1 MNNNIDYNLIVA
13 VAAEE
18 LRKHSDWRVAFSRY
32 ADNIIAVSDVY
43 KEASKALKQQLP
55 KEMGLLR
62 IYSSIALV
70 QKSPKSAYFD
80 LRIYGQ
86 SVGGLM
92 FKNGKLYLSITA
104 KQQQNNYKHL
114 HIETIA
120 NPPRKPYLLESKDAQ
135 MIIKI
140 FTEYDGVGADMKS
153 REHQYE
159 TLILHDLVQT
169 TSTRKKITYC
179 RPVMLGEYGFFQM
192 RTVFA
197 ASRHQPKYAMNGRA
211 AMGGGIDIL
220 ARIQHKDGKWRLAV
234 MELKDDNKKSE
245 SQPVVMMQAMIY
257 ATFIGYLLRD
267 VDCGKKWWNL
277 FRNQDDEKSIKPTI
291 DIDVIT
297 VMPTDKT
304 GKLPEAKMEKEI
316 PIPGIN
322 NVSLHPY
329 SLYVDAD
336 LEKSII
342 KKISGTLCSEKKS

>member
-1 MNNNIDYNLIVA
+1 MNKDIDYNQIVA
-13 VAAEE
+13 DAAAE
-18 LRKHSDWRVAFSRY
+18 LRKHSDWRAAFSRY
-32 ADNIIAVSDVY
+32 ADMIIATSDVY
-43 KEASKALKQQLP
+43 KDASKALKQQLP

-62 IYSSIALV
+62 IYTSIALV
-70 QKSPKSAYFD
+70 QKSQKNAYFD

-86 SVGGLM
+86 SVGGLV
-92 FKNGKLYLSITA
+92 FKYGKLYLSITA
-104 KQQQNNYKHL
+104 KQQQNNQAHL

-120 NPPRKPYLLESKDAQ
+120 NPLRKPYPMESNDAQ
-135 MIIKI
+135 KIIKE
-140 FTEYDGVGADMKS
+140 FTEYDGVGAEMKS

-220 ARIQHKDGKWRLAV
+220 ARIQHKDGTWRLAV
-234 MELKDDNKKSE
+234 MELKDENKGSE

-267 VDCGKKWWNL
+267 ADCGKKWWNL
-277 FRNQDDEKSIKPTI
+277 FRNQDDVKSIKPII

-304 GKLPEAKMEKEI
+304 GKLPVAKMEKDI
-316 PIPGIN
+316 PIPEIN

-329 SLYVDAD
+329 SLYVDVD

-342 KKISGTLCSEKKS
+342 KKISGSLCNEKKS